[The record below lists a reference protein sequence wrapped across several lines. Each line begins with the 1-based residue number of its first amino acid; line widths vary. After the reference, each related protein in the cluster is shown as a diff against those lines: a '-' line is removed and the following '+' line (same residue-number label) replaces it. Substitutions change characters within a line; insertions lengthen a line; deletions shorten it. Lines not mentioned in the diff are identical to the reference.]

1 MLIEKSQARS
11 KRRQPPSNKSLS
23 PLLVSLIMGNDAKAS
38 VKLEA
43 QIMWGIEFS
52 APAMAANP
60 RNSSCPTKIQA
71 AKLQC
76 PNSISSIS
84 MIIIALLFPL
94 FDYMDVL
101 LCWHCIAT

>member
-52 APAMAANP
+52 APAMAANQKVKLP
-60 RNSSCPTKIQA
+60 RQDNASKI
-71 AKLQC
+71 
-76 PNSISSIS
+76 PMPEFN
-84 MIIIALLFPL
+84 
-94 FDYMDVL
+94 
-101 LCWHCIAT
+101 